1 MSDLIGKTIGQYQIV
16 EQIGL
21 GGMATVYKAYQPSID
36 RYVAIK
42 ILPKQLA
49 YDPNFVKRF
58 QHEAKAIA
66 ALEHPHI
73 LPIHDF
79 DTEGEYTYLVM
90 RYVEGGTLTNLMGQ
104 SLPYERIIQ
113 IVGNIARALDYA
125 HRQGVVHRDIKPSNI
140 LIDKHGEELLTDFG
154 IAKMVEG
161 SSDTQLTSAG
171 SILGTPAYMS
181 PEQAEGKAVD
191 GRSDIYSLGVVL
203 YELLT
208 GQPPYR
214 AETPL
219 AIVLMHLNEPLLP
232 PRTIK
237 PGIPEPLERVVL
249 KAMAKKPDDRFQ
261 SAADMEKALKQ
272 ALREIESSPGTADL
286 PLPSSRTRTEPAPQ
300 LVSPPPPA
308 KSGGIM
314 APLLIVGGLV
324 VLLLCVAGAGV
335 IAWAVMGTPTNRA
348 TGTAVASSQ
357 VQANLP
363 TATPKPTTPTTS
375 ATPTTPPTPTIPATA
390 EPASTATAS
399 PSATPVTTPASGDTA
414 LYPSD
419 QAGEIL
425 FAEDFAS
432 NDNDWDTGT
441 ETDEYGQYQAEIVD
455 GRYRLSHQAEQG
467 TFIWEEP
474 AEADFHDFDDFFVS
488 VNAIPVEYSAPFAY
502 GLVFRSNTD
511 DQQLYAFE
519 IDSDGYFVVNLLQ
532 DGEWQTLVE
541 YTEMAA
547 IVSEGPNTLAVEAD
561 GTALTFFINGE
572 EVTSIEDDSLQ
583 SGSVGVAFELYETGD
598 TATVDFDNLVVQAI
612 EATEPAAEVI
622 ESETEVT
629 EPETEAGVIFADYFD
644 SDANGWSTGQFEDDY
659 TEDEITIEDGVYTLS
674 VTAKQKAYVEKVLPS
689 RQFDDFVL
697 TLEATPLDA
706 EEHYSYGV
714 AFREN
719 SDLYTYAFEIGND
732 GLYSVQ
738 LYDGEWKTL
747 KAWSSTDAI
756 NVGET
761 NELMV
766 IADGSTLTFF
776 VNGEQLTRLEDD
788 TLAEGTVGLVVDMFE
803 EDTWAGVE
811 FDNLVIQEIEDAE

>member
-1 MSDLIGKTIGQYQIV
+1 MSDLIGKSIGQYQIV

-49 YDPNFVKRF
+49 HDPNFVKRF
-58 QHEAKAIA
+58 QHEARAIA

-125 HRQGVVHRDIKPSNI
+125 HQQGVVHRDIKPSNI

-181 PEQAEGKAVD
+181 PEQAEGKPVD

-219 AIVLMHLNEPLLP
+219 AIVLMHLNDPLPP

-249 KAMAKKPDDRFQ
+249 KAMAKKPEERFQ
-261 SAADMEKALKQ
+261 TAADMEKALKQ
-272 ALREIESSPGTADL
+272 ALREIESSPQTANL
-286 PLPSSRTRTEPAPQ
+286 PLPATQTEVAPQ
-300 LVSPPPPA
+300 PVTPTPPA
-308 KSGGIM
+308 KSGGILT
-314 APLLIVGGLV
+314 PLLIVGGLV
-324 VLLLCVAGAGV
+324 VLLLCLAGAGV
-335 IAWAVMGTPTNRA
+335 ITWVVMVTPTNR
-348 TGTAVASSQ
+348 TTSTAAASSQ
-357 VQANLP
+357 IQANLP
-363 TATPKPTTPTTS
+363 TATALPTMPP
-375 ATPTTPPTPTIPATA
+375 TPTTPPTST
-390 EPASTATAS
+390 EPASAEPTPTNAAI
-399 PSATPVTTPASGDTA
+399 PSATPESTPAAHETV

-419 QAGEIL
+419 QTGEIL
-425 FAEDFAS
+425 FAEDFVSNS
-432 NDNDWDTGT
+432 NDWYAGT
-441 ETDEYGQYQAEIVD
+441 QTDEYGQYQAELVD

-474 AEADFHDFDDFFVS
+474 GSTDLQNFDDFFMS
-488 VNAIPVEYSAPFAY
+488 VEAIPVEHSASFAY
-502 GLVFRSNTD
+502 GLVFRSNTVAQD
-511 DQQLYAFE
+511 LYSFE
-519 IDSDGYFVVNLLQ
+519 IDSDGSFFINLLQ
-532 DGEWQTLVE
+532 NNEWQTLVDN
-541 YTEMAA
+541 TEMAA
-547 IVSEGPNTLAVEAD
+547 IKPEGPNTLAVEAV
-561 GTALTFFINGE
+561 GATLTFFINGE
-572 EVTSIEDDSLQ
+572 EATSIKDDTLS
-583 SGSVGVAFELYETGD
+583 SGSVGVAFDVYDAGD
-598 TATVDFDNLVVQAI
+598 KATVDFDNLVVRAVASAGAQA
-612 EATEPAAEVI
+612 
-622 ESETEVT
+622 
-629 EPETEAGVIFADYFD
+629 EAGIIFADHFD
-644 SDANGWSTGQFEDDY
+644 SDASGWSTGQFEDDY
-659 TEDEITIEDGVYTLS
+659 SQDEITIEDGVYTLS
-674 VTAKQKAYVEKVLPS
+674 VTAKKKAYVEKTLPN

-697 TLEATPLDA
+697 TLEATPQDDA
-706 EEHYSYGV
+706 EHYSYGV

-719 SDLYTYAFEIGND
+719 KELYTYAFEIGND

-756 NVGET
+756 NVADT
-761 NELMV
+761 NELKV

-788 TLAEGTVGLVVDMFE
+788 TLGAGTVGLVVDMFE
-803 EDTWAGVE
+803 EGQSAVVE
-811 FDNLVIQEIEDAE
+811 FDNLLIREIGSTK

>member
-58 QHEAKAIA
+58 QHEARAIA

-73 LPIHDF
+73 LPVHDF

-104 SLPYERIIQ
+104 SLPYDRIVQ

-161 SSDTQLTSAG
+161 SGDTQLTSAG

-181 PEQAEGKAVD
+181 PEQAEGKPVD

-219 AIVLMHLNEPLLP
+219 AIVLMHLNDPLPP

-272 ALREIESSPGTADL
+272 ALREIESSPRTADL
-286 PLPSSRTRTEPAPQ
+286 SLPSTRTEAVPQ
-300 LVSPPPPA
+300 PVTATPPA

-324 VLLLCVAGAGV
+324 VLLLCLAGAGV
-335 IAWAVMGTPTNRA
+335 IAWAVMSTPTDRA
-348 TGTAVASSQ
+348 TSTAVASSQ
-357 VQANLP
+357 IQANLP
-363 TATPKPTTPTTS
+363 TPT
-375 ATPTTPPTPTIPATA
+375 ATPTTPATPTIPATA
-390 EPASTATAS
+390 EPAPTATDI
-399 PSATPVTTPASGDTA
+399 PPATPVMTPASGDTV

-419 QAGEIL
+419 QTGEIL

-432 NDNDWDTGT
+432 NSNDWHTGD
-441 ETDEYGQYQAEIVD
+441 ETDEYGRYQAEIVD
-455 GRYRLSHQAEQG
+455 GRYRLSHQADQG

-488 VNAIPVEYSAPFAY
+488 VNATPVEFSAPFAY
-502 GLVFRSNTD
+502 GLVFRSNTA
-511 DQQLYAFE
+511 DQQLYSFE
-519 IDSDGYFVVNLLQ
+519 IDSDGFFVVNLLQ

-547 IVSEGPNTLAVEAD
+547 IDPEGPNTLAVEAV
-561 GTALTFFINGE
+561 GSTLTFFINGE
-572 EVTSIEDDSLQ
+572 EATSIEDDTLA
-583 SGSVGVAFELYETGD
+583 SGSVGVAFELYEAGD
-598 TATVDFDNLVVQAI
+598 NATVDFDNLVVQA
-612 EATEPAAEVI
+612 V
-622 ESETEVT
+622 ESA
-629 EPETEAGVIFADYFD
+629 EPETEAGLIFADYFD

-659 TEDEITIEDGVYTLS
+659 TEHEIIIDDGVYTLD
-674 VTAKQKAYVEKVLPS
+674 VTAKQKAYVEKILPN

-697 TLEATPLDA
+697 TLEATPLDDA
-706 EEHYSYGV
+706 EHYSYGV

-719 SDLYTYAFEIGND
+719 SELHTYTFEIGND

-766 IADGSTLTFF
+766 IADGTTLTFF
-776 VNGEQLTRLEDD
+776 VNGEQLTTLEDD
-788 TLAEGTVGLVVDMFE
+788 ALAAGTVGLLMDMFE
-803 EDTWAGVE
+803 EGESAAVE
-811 FDNLVIQEIEDAE
+811 FDNLIIREIEGAE